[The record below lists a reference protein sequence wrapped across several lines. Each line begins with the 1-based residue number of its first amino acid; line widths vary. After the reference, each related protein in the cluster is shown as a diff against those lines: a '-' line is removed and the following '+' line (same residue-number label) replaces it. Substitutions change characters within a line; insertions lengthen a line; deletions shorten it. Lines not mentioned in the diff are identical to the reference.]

1 LPVAVGPGAM
11 ELQILLRVLRSGNWL
26 AAGICIMV
34 ALAGQARAQIMVV
47 SPDGSMSSYS
57 GPVIATAAGIRPL
70 APGPAKAQSSHD
82 KPQINSP
89 IRQAANRHQLSAQL
103 VEAVA
108 WNESRLKQNAI
119 SPKGARGVMQ
129 LMPGTARI
137 LGVDAGTLAG
147 NIDGGAAYL
156 AQLMRRFDG
165 DLVKTLAAY
174 NAGPGAVA
182 HYGGA
187 PPYRETKNYIDAVL
201 DRLAASEDGTISEIR
216 P

>member
-1 LPVAVGPGAM
+1 MVKFQGLIP
-11 ELQILLRVLRSGNWL
+11 ILRSGKWL
-26 AAGICIMV
+26 AGAVFIAT
-34 ALAGQARAQIMVV
+34 ALAGQARGQILVV
-47 SPDGSMSSYS
+47 GSDGSMSSYA
-57 GPVIATAAGIRPL
+57 GPVVATPSGIRPL
-70 APGPAKAQSSHD
+70 ASKPANAPVSRD
-82 KPQINSP
+82 KPEISSA
-89 IRQAANRHQLSAQL
+89 IRRAADRHQLSAKL

-108 WNESRLKQNAI
+108 WSESRLSQNAL

-129 LMPGTARI
+129 LMPGTARL

-156 AQLMRRFDG
+156 AQLMQRFDG

-201 DRLAASEDGTISEIR
+201 DRLAASEDGTISEFR